1 MKSRKK
7 DGMRGKMESFTLIL
21 IVICSLSLVCSIVSI
36 VLGIVI
42 LNKQNEVVQETRKT
56 RVNDMNHSLYM
67 EQSSAMVQKNV
78 TPQRGT
84 KIASQGTII
93 CRKCYSAIPE
103 HVKECPCCQAVA
115 DRR

>member
-1 MKSRKK
+1 MKSRRN
-7 DGMRGKMESFTLIL
+7 DGMRGKMDSFTLIL
-21 IVICSLSLVCSIVSI
+21 IVICSLSLVCSIVSM
-36 VLGIVI
+36 VLGIVMLI
-42 LNKQNEVVQETRKT
+42 KQKEVLQETRKT

-78 TPQRGT
+78 SPQKGA
-84 KIASQGTII
+84 KIGAQGTII

-103 HVKECPCCQAVA
+103 HVKECPCCQAVV